1 LNEDQSGK
9 QPVLRFAPSP
19 NGPLHLGHAYSALVA
34 FDTARRLGG
43 RFLLRIEDIDPGRS
57 REAFVDGIH
66 EDLRWLG
73 LTWEEPV
80 LRQSRHIEDYV
91 AAARQLEAM
100 GVLYRCFAT
109 RAEIMAAHAASPQ
122 PLDPDGAPVYL
133 GLYKGLSASEIER
146 RVGAGEAFAMR
157 LDMERALALAQ
168 AKLGGASLEFTELD
182 ETMKPRRVAVDPR
195 RWGDAIIQRKDVPTS
210 YHLSVVVDDAR
221 QGITHIV
228 RGQDLYA
235 STDIHRLLQELLD
248 LPEPIYFHHRLIA
261 DASGQKLSKSAGAP
275 GLKSLRAQGLS
286 PNDIKRMIGLER

>member
-1 LNEDQSGK
+1 
-9 QPVLRFAPSP
+9 LRFAPSP

-34 FDTARRLGG
+34 CETARKLGG

-57 REAFVDGIH
+57 RGEFVDGIY

-80 LRQSRHIEDYV
+80 LRQSLHIADYV
-91 AAARQLEAM
+91 AAARRLEAM

-122 PLDPDGAPVYL
+122 PLDPEGAPVYASL
-133 GLYKGLSASEIER
+133 HKGLSASEAER
-146 RVGAGEAFAMR
+146 RIDAGEPFAMR
-157 LDMERALALAQ
+157 LDMERALAR
-168 AKLGGASLEFTELD
+168 AKLGGAPLEFVELD
-182 ETMKPRRVAVDPR
+182 DGMQPRRVAADPM
-195 RWGDAIIQRKDVPTS
+195 RWGDVVLQRKDVPTS

-221 QGITHIV
+221 QGITHVV

-235 STDIHRLLQELLD
+235 STDIHRLLQVLLD

-275 GLKSLRAQGLS
+275 ALKSLRAKGLS
-286 PNDIKRMIGLER
+286 SGDIRRMVGLER